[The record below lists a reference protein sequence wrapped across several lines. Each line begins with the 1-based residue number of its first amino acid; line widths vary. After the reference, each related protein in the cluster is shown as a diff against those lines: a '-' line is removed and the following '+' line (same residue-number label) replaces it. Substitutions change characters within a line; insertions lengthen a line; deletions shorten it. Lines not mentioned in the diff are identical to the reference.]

1 MTAEELR
8 NTTIEV
14 LDRQVEI
21 DFKEELM
28 ELFSAASQGKFCY
41 IFHNADF
48 SCASY
53 QFYDYLTRNGF
64 TFQIRKYPEYGYT
77 LSCSL
82 AEIEDADEVKV
93 SWK

>member
-1 MTAEELR
+1 MTAELLR
-8 NTTIEV
+8 DITIET
-14 LDRQVEI
+14 LNAQVEI

-28 ELFSAASQGKFCY
+28 CLLSAAKQGKFYY
-41 IFHNADF
+41 IFHNTDF
-48 SCASY
+48 PRACY
-53 QFYDYLTRNGF
+53 QFYDYLMRGGF
-64 TFQIRKYPEYGYT
+64 IFQIRKYPSYGYT